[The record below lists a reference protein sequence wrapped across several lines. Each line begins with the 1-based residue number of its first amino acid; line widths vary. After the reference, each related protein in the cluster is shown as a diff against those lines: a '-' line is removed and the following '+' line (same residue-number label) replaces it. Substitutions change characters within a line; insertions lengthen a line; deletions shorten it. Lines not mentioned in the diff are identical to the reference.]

1 MGPGQLR
8 KGYGAAVPDQPRD
21 RPAPGTGE
29 RFEAFYL
36 REFPAMVKLAYAL
49 SGSRL
54 AAEEI
59 AQEAFLA
66 AYRDWQRV
74 AWLDQPAGWVR
85 KVVVRI
91 AGRTVHRRV
100 LEAKAYARLR
110 VGRPPGFVEPPATDA
125 EVWRAV
131 RALPKGQ
138 AQAIALHYVA
148 DYSVAQVAQTL
159 GLSEGTVKQQ
169 LHRGRQALASRLGS
183 STEADR

>member
-1 MGPGQLR
+1 MRPGQLR
-8 KGYGAAVPDQPRD
+8 KDGAAVPGETHDWPV
-21 RPAPGTGE
+21 AGTGE

-36 REFPAMVKLAYAL
+36 REFHAMVKLAYAV

-66 AYRDWQRV
+66 AYRAWDRV
-74 AWLDQPAGWVR
+74 AWLDQPAAWVR

-91 AGRTVHRRV
+91 AGRTLHRRV
-100 LEAKAYARLR
+100 LEARAYARLR
-110 VGRPPGFVEPPATDA
+110 AGRPPQFVEPPATDA

-138 AQAIALHYVA
+138 ARVIALYYVA
-148 DYSVAQVAQTL
+148 DYSVAEVARTL

-183 STEADR
+183 WTEADR